1 MTTRAAPA
9 GRTLRRAPAVVPFAT
24 SEKARFRAALF
35 SVSFG
40 ESRATFP
47 RASATSASL
56 ASVYTHVMVAS
67 FTAPDASSVPPNRK
81 KMAYI
86 SLYESTARPFADTEP
101 GTKRPRPEPEV
112 PAGGGSR
119 DRHVV
124 PRVSTATKRARVTE
138 CKESASPHVAFPKRY
153 DENNEPVSSAS
164 LGLDRA
170 GGTQSLEE
178 DEGARSLPEHT
189 RFDPLSCVIISTS
202 IYSDDDAKQEDDDDD
217 DDNQRVLLLLTPVTA
232 ASQLAHEFDELDT
245 A

>member
-1 MTTRAAPA
+1 MRTRVSATRGGDEAAGVGGSPEGTVILCDMSYPIFAWDTRGGVGLATESTRPPAMRRPVRASDAAGAVRAATMTDVRGTRGANPQTSSR
-9 GRTLRRAPAVVPFAT
+9 GRPFRDVRGRGFVPPCFQ
-24 SEKARFRAALF
+24 
-35 SVSFG
+35 SVSA

-81 KMAYI
+81 MAYI
-86 SLYESTARPFADTEP
+86 SLCKSTARPFADTEP

-164 LGLDRA
+164 SG
-170 GGTQSLEE
+170 
-178 DEGARSLPEHT
+178 
-189 RFDPLSCVIISTS
+189 
-202 IYSDDDAKQEDDDDD
+202 
-217 DDNQRVLLLLTPVTA
+217 
-232 ASQLAHEFDELDT
+232 
-245 A
+245 

>member
-35 SVSFG
+35 SVSSG
-40 ESRATFP
+40 PVHEPLSPA
-47 RASATSASL
+47 ASATSASL
-56 ASVYTHVMVAS
+56 ASVYAHVMVAS

-81 KMAYI
+81 KAAYI
-86 SLYESTARPFADTEP
+86 SLFESTARPFADTEP

-164 LGLDRA
+164 SG
-170 GGTQSLEE
+170 
-178 DEGARSLPEHT
+178 
-189 RFDPLSCVIISTS
+189 
-202 IYSDDDAKQEDDDDD
+202 
-217 DDNQRVLLLLTPVTA
+217 
-232 ASQLAHEFDELDT
+232 
-245 A
+245 

>member
-1 MTTRAAPA
+1 M
-9 GRTLRRAPAVVPFAT
+9 
-24 SEKARFRAALF
+24 
-35 SVSFG
+35 
-40 ESRATFP
+40 
-47 RASATSASL
+47 
-56 ASVYTHVMVAS
+56 MVAS

-81 KMAYI
+81 KTAYI

-112 PAGGGSR
+112 PAGGDSR

-178 DEGARSLPEHT
+178 DEGARSLPERT